1 MIPPDEDGPQHGL
14 SYDRRR
20 GRPRR
25 GHGILA
31 FLVLRPSW
39 SRGALSASSIAK
51 RPGTGSPILEA
62 EFTVI
67 RAALRSFIARLPSDR
82 GA

>member
-1 MIPPDEDGPQHGL
+1 MRTGPSTGFHTIAVVAGL
-14 SYDRRR
+14 AAVT
-20 GRPRR
+20 
-25 GHGILA
+25 GILA